1 MDLRSSDGIVAAR
14 PTLPLHAM
22 RPRVRSAAGTRE
34 LPVPTSPTGR
44 KW

>member
-1 MDLRSSDGIVAAR
+1 MNLHDSDGIAAAR
-14 PTLPLHAM
+14 TMLALHAI
-22 RPRVRSAAGTRE
+22 RPRVRSAPGTRK